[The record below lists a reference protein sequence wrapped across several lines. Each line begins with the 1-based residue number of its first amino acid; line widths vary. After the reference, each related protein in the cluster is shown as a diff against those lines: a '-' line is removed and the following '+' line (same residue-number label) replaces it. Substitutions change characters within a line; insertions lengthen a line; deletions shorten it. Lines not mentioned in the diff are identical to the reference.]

1 MEDLPQED
9 NNFQT
14 EGSINNINPMNYS
27 MFDQIAHPGLSF
39 DITGTQ
45 NLSQNLLKSKD
56 NTIKQLKR
64 KIQAFEKNAELQNQ
78 KLSEYDHLLVEFNSL
93 NKNNL
98 QLKNDL
104 EIISSEN
111 IQLKDIINTKNQTII
126 DFQGLFEASKSK
138 FDLFNQTNTALKAKI
153 AELEEKLK
161 SYPTVLKNKEDL
173 NQKMNDYEIKM
184 EQMKEEYNTKEE
196 LFKVKLNNQ
205 EKLSKESIN
214 TYEEEINELKK
225 EINGLKN
232 NIDTL
237 KKNNDELTI
246 NKKTLEDNMNSKQLK
261 YEKETEKL
269 NKIIS
274 TLKKNITDNELLA
287 KTENNNQ
294 KNIIEK
300 LKEENKI
307 LSKNLSEKEEQNNS
321 LTDALNQANNAINQS
336 EIEIQTRNNS
346 INELMEEK
354 NQLIKQLSDNQNDFN
369 ELKNSS
375 QQEIEMLHQKLIAL
389 DEERKNLINDN
400 ENQINEVNQLKDEL
414 TQYAHQDK
422 IKNEDIHEA
431 GNKFNNLAQAFQIKE
446 KEYSEQIIKLTN
458 INQTLINDNENLKAK
473 YEKKINLL
481 TLQNNEATL
490 RVKKL
495 INTCIALKDYAM
507 GLERNINNNKLGIGQ
522 LNSINSMNNI
532 NNLNLNNIN
541 NSMFVPN
548 TGFNINNTFQAGK
561 FTNTTFQNNPEIDKI
576 LNEDELNQTY

>member
-9 NNFQT
+9 NNVPSEAST
-14 EGSINNINPMNYS
+14 NNNNIMNYS
-27 MFDQIAHPGLSF
+27 MFEQMTHPGL
-39 DITGTQ
+39 GYNLVGGP

-98 QLKNDL
+98 QLKSDL
-104 EIISSEN
+104 EIISNEN
-111 IQLKDIINTKNQTII
+111 IQLKDIINTKNQTIV
-126 DFQGLFEASKSK
+126 DFQSLFEASKSK
-138 FDLFNQTNTALKAKI
+138 FDLFNQTNAALKAKI

-161 SYPTVLKNKEDL
+161 NYPNILKNKEDL
-173 NQKMNDYEIKM
+173 NQKMNDYETKI

-196 LFKVKLNNQ
+196 LYKVKLNNQ
-205 EKLSKESIN
+205 EKISKESMN
-214 TYEEEINELKK
+214 AYEEEINELKK
-225 EINGLKN
+225 EINELKS
-232 NIDTL
+232 NIDEL
-237 KKNNDELTI
+237 KKNNDELAI
-246 NKKTLEDNMNSKQLK
+246 NKKSSEDNMKNKLLK

-269 NKIIS
+269 NKIIT
-274 TLKKNITDNELLA
+274 TLKSNISDNELQA

-300 LKEENKI
+300 LKEENKS

-336 EIEIQTRNNS
+336 EIEIQTRNNT

-369 ELKNSS
+369 EYKNSS
-375 QQEIEMLHQKLIAL
+375 QQEIDMLRQKLAIM

-400 ENQINEVNQLKDEL
+400 ENQINEVNQLKDEI
-414 TQYAHQDK
+414 TQYAEQEK
-422 IKNEDIHEA
+422 IKNEDIQEA
-431 GNKFNNLAQAFQIKE
+431 DNKFNNLAKAFQIKE
-446 KEYSEQIIKLTN
+446 KEYSEQIINLNN
-458 INQTLINDNENLKAK
+458 INQGLINDNENLKAK

-481 TLQNNEATL
+481 TLQNNEASL

-495 INTCIALKDYAM
+495 INTCISLKDYIM
-507 GLERNINNNKLGIGQ
+507 GLERNINNSKLGIGQ
-522 LNSINSMNNI
+522 LNNINNMNL
-532 NNLNLNNIN
+532 NNLNLNNVN
-541 NSMFVPN
+541 NSMFAPN
-548 TGFNINNTFQAGK
+548 TGFNINNTFQMGRYS
-561 FTNTTFQNNPEIDKI
+561 NNTFQNIQDIDKI
-576 LNEDELNQTY
+576 LNDDELNQTY